1 MKILR
6 FLLVG
11 AVALTL
17 IIALHERSSA
27 QSTNLTQ
34 DQEPIDKLTSLV
46 VSLTKRG
53 DTNTVAKISDL
64 FSAMERQRG
73 ATDAS
78 FDVRLLTAL
87 RSGKTNDAIE
97 LLETRLDGAVMTFSY
112 DRDTKYDK
120 LLERAKEY
128 RSKYPHKSGTPE
140 IDAAVARA
148 FDSLP
153 MKSK

>member
-11 AVALTL
+11 ATALTL
-17 IIALHERSSA
+17 IIALHGRSSA

-34 DQEPIDKLTSLV
+34 DQEPIDKLTSLA

-53 DTNTVAKISDL
+53 DTNTLAQINDL

-73 ATDAS
+73 AIDAS
-78 FDVRLLTAL
+78 FYVRLLTDL
-87 RSGKTNDAIE
+87 RSGNTNGPIE

-112 DRDTKYDK
+112 DRDPKYDK
-120 LLERAKEY
+120 LLQRAKEY

-140 IDAAVARA
+140 INVAVARA

-153 MKSK
+153 KKSE